1 MKLTVKNDRK
11 PASIT
16 DRANEGSA
24 KELHAKSMPAKTRAM
39 KQATQNAPVR
49 QSRAVADQPAA
60 VTEQALEYDFDE
72 SVGYWMVLAAQAYQN
87 ALNDELAPH
96 GITFR
101 QCQVL
106 GWLMLEG
113 EMSQVDLASRMMI
126 EAATLAGVLERM
138 ERQRWISRKSS
149 SGDRRRK
156 IVQVNPEAR
165 EAWKQIVSC
174 ARRIRARAVC
184 GLSARQ
190 TSALKSALRS
200 VLQNLT

>member
-1 MKLTVKNDRK
+1 MQRTPLRKNLIVKKRTVKK
-11 PASIT
+11 HAPHLPPQSAS
-16 DRANEGSA
+16 A
-24 KELHAKSMPAKTRAM
+24 
-39 KQATQNAPVR
+39 
-49 QSRAVADQPAA
+49 
-60 VTEQALEYDFDE
+60 TEQAEEYDFEE

-87 ALNDELAPH
+87 ALNEELTPH

-126 EAATLAGVLERM
+126 EAATLAGVLDRM
-138 ERQRWISRKSS
+138 ERQQWISRQSS
-149 SGDRRRK
+149 TGDRRRK

-174 ARRIRARAVC
+174 ARRVRARAVTS
-184 GLSARQ
+184 LSPRQ
-190 TSALKSALRS
+190 TAALKKALQC
-200 VLQNLT
+200 VLQNLS